1 MLQRSQMLISVG
13 NRIIT
18 KEIFNFYVSQVNF
31 ILRKYGIPKIIDKDE
46 SEKSKGGK
54 GVKKSTKPSSKEKLA
69 MGSTTSTKPA
79 GSRERKPR
87 PKDTAG
93 TEKSAR
99 DAATSDPAAKLAKV
113 GSAYIDYCGDPA
125 CHPKSRHPAA
135 RLAKVVST
143 YTFT

>member
-1 MLQRSQMLISVG
+1 M
-13 NRIIT
+13 
-18 KEIFNFYVSQVNF
+18 NF
-31 ILRKYGIPKIIDKDE
+31 ILRKYGIPKLIDKDE

-69 MGSTTSTKPA
+69 MGSSTSTKPA

-87 PKDTAG
+87 PKDTTG

-113 GSAYIDYCGDPA
+113 SVTLQLGFRAWQ
-125 CHPKSRHPAA
+125 
-135 RLAKVVST
+135 V
-143 YTFT
+143 